1 MVSQLQ
7 LFSYADGRRD
17 GPAGPLYRDLLEQA
31 SAADA
36 AGYGRFWLTEQH
48 LTAPGRV
55 PDSLQ
60 LLAAV
65 AARTERIGLGTAVAS
80 AALHHPVRLA
90 ESALQLQAL
99 SGHRLDLGIG
109 SGSEAGRILDVLGV
123 AAEETA
129 ARTAELYEVL
139 RQVRPGELVRTVAGH
154 ALEAP
159 AALDP
164 PPEQP
169 LLARVWTAAG
179 RTALDLTRRYRTGL
193 LLPRP
198 MPLAARL
205 ALAAQ
210 YRDAVPEGRVVH
222 FTAGF
227 VAPTAAEARRRAMPF
242 LTAYAR
248 RYLDVALPS
257 GPGSADVRNAIERME
272 FSVGTADEVAQAL
285 HALLERFDPADS
297 IAIELAG
304 PGLDQRDVLDAI
316 DLLAQHL
323 PQFGEERPPV
333 AA

>member
-1 MVSQLQ
+1 VVSQLQ
-7 LFSYADGRRD
+7 LFSYADGRGE

-31 SAADA
+31 AAADA

-65 AARTERIGLGTAVAS
+65 AARTERLGLGTAVAS
-80 AALHHPVRLA
+80 AALHSPVRLA

-123 AAEETA
+123 APEDTA
-129 ARTAELYEVL
+129 ARTAELYAVL
-139 RQVRPGELVRTVAGH
+139 AQARPGELLRTVAGRV
-154 ALEAP
+154 LEP
-159 AALDP
+159 PVGFDP

-179 RTALDLTRRYRTGL
+179 RTALDLVRRHRTGL

-205 ALAAQ
+205 ALAEQ

-248 RYLDVALPS
+248 RYLAVALPAD
-257 GPGSADVRNAIERME
+257 PDSADVLDAIERME
-272 FSVGTADEVAQAL
+272 FAVGSATEVAAAL
-285 HALLERFDPADS
+285 HRRLARFDPADS
-297 IAIELAG
+297 LAIELAG
-304 PGLDQRDVLDAI
+304 PGLEQRDVLEAI
-316 DLLAQHL
+316 ALLALHIAE
-323 PQFGEERPPV
+323 FGEERPP